1 MDAEMTAPTEA
12 AVIATVS
19 IESAK
24 RSRMRASLCCWHHC
38 SGVLLLLRS
47 LLLERIVFNAHE
59 IRRVVLGCRV
69 RAAPFRMSE
78 FLQPR
83 SPDQPWMAVI
93 SLDAAGLVI
102 EPVLLVALS
111 CELLLDGPGPG
122 PHGRVFD
129 PDHVFKRVRPG
140 SGPALA
146 DNRSSD

>member
-1 MDAEMTAPTEA
+1 MPLKFGLPATVAGRVIGAWPDVRVMDAEMTAPAAA

-69 RAAPFRMSE
+69 RAAPFRISE
-78 FLQPR
+78 FL
-83 SPDQPWMAVI
+83 
-93 SLDAAGLVI
+93 
-102 EPVLLVALS
+102 
-111 CELLLDGPGPG
+111 
-122 PHGRVFD
+122 
-129 PDHVFKRVRPG
+129 
-140 SGPALA
+140 
-146 DNRSSD
+146 